1 MVKSRLHREIEY
13 EEGRKL
19 DGEDKKHK
27 TVVYQCKILD
37 TIYRIALGKQ
47 RTDKTHLGMYYYP
60 VYLLTTKNKAKSKI
74 GVFEVEATRIH
85 TILDDEQDVLVHR
98 LGTPIL
104 FSHVNSEYLNK
115 YGVKVVDKK
124 ESNIDETTQS
134 ELKRKEHDVEEPDIE
149 DTIEDVE
156 DDIFNVPQPK
166 KSTKGPTFEEE
177 QKDKMVKK
185 EDLFG
190 DGTKKIVE
198 VLPEEKQED
207 ADRIRKSYTK
217 NERDSWIMKTM
228 QNPNYQII
236 SNEGKGDCFFSS
248 LVQAFETTG
257 RDTTVEKL
265 RQTLSQELTMGQ
277 FDTYRNLYKSLEQET
292 QELDIQL
299 KKKKEEQIQLKK
311 GSQTEG
317 ISRNQSTT
325 ILEKYK
331 QVGKDIQQLEKEKE
345 YNNINKKEF
354 KFMETIL
361 HGMDDGIYKNMSLLE
376 KAKVFLTTADYW
388 ADAWA
393 ISTMERVL
401 EIKTIILTNTTD
413 STCIVKY
420 TEGEVKQPKTYIMLN
435 HDMEQ
440 SHYEL
445 VTYKDK
451 GNLTFQE
458 LPYDMK
464 IMITKHC
471 SQKDA
476 GQFMDIHDFKQFK
489 HDLGFHDE
497 DDEDIAIE
505 DNHEP
510 IDDIYDDYASLRFH
524 GRAANEM
531 PGKSNGDKVKSSY
544 KKDAYFMSLEN
555 FIKENTER
563 KEWRKMLDDS
573 WAKAKFQV
581 QDKEWASIEH
591 YLLAIPFK
599 DKDPHMYEQLSLSSN
614 SDISSDLSKAKKASK
629 ENSKRKGKAMDKIQA
644 LDPDLEKQYRIEA
657 LRAKFTQNA
666 DLTTL
671 LVHTKMSKLMKLV
684 QYGEPPEPD
693 IELMK
698 LRKEIQFSTET
709 QL

>member
-1 MVKSRLHREIEY
+1 MVKSRIHREIEY

-19 DGEDKKHK
+19 DEEDKKHK

-37 TIYRIALGKQ
+37 TMYRIALGKQ
-47 RTDKTHLGMYYYP
+47 RTDKSHLGMYYYP
-60 VYLLTTKNKAKSKI
+60 VYLLTQKNKAKSKI

-85 TILDDEQDVLVHR
+85 TILDEEQDVLVHK
-98 LGTPIL
+98 LGSPIL
-104 FSHVNSEYLNK
+104 FSHVNSEYLSK
-115 YGVKVVDKK
+115 YGVKVVEKK
-124 ESNIDETTQS
+124 DTKIDENQ
-134 ELKRKEHDVEEPDIE
+134 EEGNNPPENETNIE
-149 DTIEDVE
+149 NDIEDVE
-156 DDIFNVPQPK
+156 DDIFQVPQPK
-166 KSTKGPTFEEE
+166 KSNEGPTYEEE
-177 QKDKMVKK
+177 QQNKMVKK

-190 DGTKKIVE
+190 NDIKRVVE
-198 VLPEEKQED
+198 TLPEEKQED
-207 ADRIRKSYTK
+207 AERIRKSYTK
-217 NERDSWIMKTM
+217 NDRDSWITKTM
-228 QNPNYQII
+228 QNPNYQIV
-236 SNEGKGDCFFSS
+236 SNEGKGDCLFLS
-248 LVQAFETTG
+248 LVQAFETIG
-257 RDTTVEKL
+257 RETTVEKL

-277 FDTYRNLYKSLEQET
+277 FDIYRNLYKSLEQEA

-311 GSQTEG
+311 SSQTQG
-317 ISRNQSTT
+317 ISRNQNNT

-331 QVGKDIQQLEKEKE
+331 QVGKEIQQLEKEKE

-354 KFMETIL
+354 KFMETVL
-361 HGMDDGIYKNMSLLE
+361 HGMEDGVYKNMSLLE
-376 KAKVFLTTADYW
+376 KAKVFLTTSDYW

-393 ISTMERVL
+393 ISTLENVL
-401 EIKTIILTNTTD
+401 EIKTIILTKTTD

-435 HDMEQ
+435 HDVDQ

-445 VTYKDK
+445 VTYKAK
-451 GNLTFQE
+451 GALTFQE

-497 DDEDIAIE
+497 DDDDIQVE

-524 GRAANEM
+524 GRAADDM
-531 PGKSNGDKVKSSY
+531 PGKSNGDKVKDSY
-544 KKDAYFMSLEN
+544 KANAYFLPLET
-555 FIKENTER
+555 FIKENSER
-563 KEWRKMLDDS
+563 KQWRKMLDDS
-573 WAKAKFQV
+573 WTKAKFQV
-581 QDKEWASIEH
+581 QDKEWASVEH

-599 DKDPHMYEQLSLSSN
+599 DKDPQMYEKLSLSSN
-614 SDISSDLSKAKKASK
+614 SDISSDLTKAKKAAK
-629 ENSKRKGKAMDKIQA
+629 EKKSERKGKAMDKIQA

-657 LRAKFTQNA
+657 IRAKFTQNA

-698 LRKEIQFSTET
+698 LRKEIQLTTEK
-709 QL
+709 QAS